1 MCMARCLRPINING
15 QQFNC
20 GNCLN
25 CRINYTSQ
33 WQLRCLYELNSWNGA
48 MFVTLTY
55 DRMHLPAN
63 KSLSRKD
70 LQDFFK
76 RLRRNM
82 QFDEFNTLYN
92 GDYLVNPRNDKLYK
106 PLIRYYACGEYGDD
120 RKRPHYHI
128 ILYGLDYYNDEH
140 WQYIIKSWGKCDP
153 LVYDKNLGRH
163 CAIQNVTRDDI
174 GYVTGYVRKKLK
186 GEMAKTEYDDT
197 GRIRP
202 FSAISHEIG
211 LNLARKQSSLLVKGY
226 TYQHNG
232 RKIGVPRYFRE
243 KLGLP
248 KVEKINYKSKEVVQA
263 ELDYLDKAF
272 KTRYPQY
279 AEVTENNVDTVCR
292 LFERFVSSNEW
303 TISQVVERDFMQRN
317 KLRGDEL

>member
-1 MCMARCLRPINING
+1 MARCLRPIMING

-55 DRMHLPAN
+55 DNEHLPTN
-63 KSLSRKD
+63 NSLVRKD
-70 LQDFFK
+70 LTDFFK
-76 RLRRNM
+76 RLRRDLEYTK
-82 QFDEFNTLYN
+82 FETLWN
-92 GDYLVNPRNDKLYK
+92 GSYLTNPRTQKLYK
-106 PLIRYYACGEYGDD
+106 PMIRYYACGEYGDK

-128 ILYGLDYYNDEH
+128 ILYGLDYYNDSH
-140 WQYIIKSWGKCDP
+140 WRYIIDNWKLCDP
-153 LVYDKNLGRH
+153 LVFDKNLGRH

-186 GEMAKTEYDDT
+186 GELAVKEYDDT
-197 GRIRP
+197 CRLRP

-211 LNLARKQSSLLVKGY
+211 LNLARKQVDILAKGY

-232 RKIGVPRYFRE
+232 KRIGIPRYFRD
-243 KLGLP
+243 KLELP
-248 KVEKINYKSKEVVQA
+248 KIEKIDYKSRQVIEA
-263 ELDYLDKAF
+263 ELNYLDKAF
-272 KTRYPQY
+272 ISRYPQY
-279 AEVTENNVDTVCR
+279 EEVNENNVDTVCR
-292 LFERFVSSNEW
+292 LYERFVTSNEW
-303 TISQVVERDFMQRN
+303 TISQVVERDFNQRN
-317 KLRGDEL
+317 SLRGGEL